1 MILKVGIAMSGG
13 VDSAVAA
20 SLLLERGYHVTAY
33 HMKNLPESLYEGFE
47 ENKKLCCSPAD
58 RRDAFAIA
66 KGLGIELKLVSLA
79 EAFQQLVIDYFIRG
93 YCHAETPNPCVV
105 CNDRLKFGLLME
117 KALEDGVDL
126 FSSGHYARIIDH
138 PSLGKALSRGIH
150 PEKDQSYALARLKRE
165 KLNRLILPNGEFT
178 KDQIRRRA
186 EELGLPVHDKKD
198 SQELCFIPDNDYR
211 RFLDEAGIKSI
222 PGKIIDSHGR
232 ILGVHRGL
240 PFYTVGQRRG
250 LGITATERLYV
261 LRLDHEN
268 NAIVVGP
275 VSETFSMSLT
285 VKNLNWL
292 VVNTESDFRC
302 ECMIRS
308 TMKPVPARVCV
319 QGTTVKLHFE
329 EPVQFVTP
337 GQLAVFF
344 DRDIVLGSGFII

>member
-1 MILKVGIAMSGG
+1 MLRVGIAMSGG

-20 SLLLERGYHVTAY
+20 SLLLERGYNVTAY

-47 ENKKLCCSPAD
+47 EKKKLCCSPAD

-66 KGLGIELKLVSLA
+66 KVLGIELKLVPLV
-79 EAFQQLVIDYFIRG
+79 EAFRRLVINYFING
-93 YCHAETPNPCVV
+93 YNQAETPNPCVV

-117 KALEDGVDL
+117 KAFEDGVDL

-138 PSLGKALSRGIH
+138 PSVGKALSRGVH
-150 PEKDQSYALARLKRE
+150 PEKDQSYALARLERE

-178 KDQIRRRA
+178 KDQIRERA

-211 RFLDEAGIKSI
+211 RFLDEAGIRSI
-222 PGKIIDSHGR
+222 PGKIIDLYGNA
-232 ILGVHRGL
+232 LGEHKGL

-250 LGITATERLYV
+250 LGITAKERLYV
-261 LRLDHEN
+261 LRLDYRN
-268 NAIVVGP
+268 NSIVVGP
-275 VSETFSMSLT
+275 ASETYSTTLT
-285 VKNLNWL
+285 ATNLNWL
-292 VVNTESDFRC
+292 VNDTGKDFRC

-308 TMKPVPARVCV
+308 TMKPVPARIYV
-319 QGTTVKLHFE
+319 QDATAKLHFE
-329 EPVQFVTP
+329 ERVQFVTP

-344 DRDIVLGSGFII
+344 DRDIVIGSGFIT